1 MCTLIHTLYTFIRTC
16 ILYKSIIS
24 RNVLCNI
31 CIQVQVYIEF
41 TTLHVVYIMYSLT
54 TFVLFAYSSVG
65 STNLP
70 LLLLLSSS
78 ERKWPWSFV
87 S

>member
-16 ILYKSIIS
+16 ILYSIIS
-24 RNVLCNI
+24 CNVLCNI
-31 CIQVQVYIEF
+31 CIQLQVYIEF

-54 TFVLFAYSSVG
+54 TCVLFAYSSVG
-65 STNLP
+65 SANL
-70 LLLLLSSS
+70 S
-78 ERKWPWSFV
+78 EHKWPWSFV

>member
-16 ILYKSIIS
+16 ILYKSIMS

-31 CIQVQVYIEF
+31 CIQLQVYIEF
-41 TTLHVVYIMYSLT
+41 TTLHAVYIMYSLT
-54 TFVLFAYSSVG
+54 TFVLFAYSSVS

-70 LLLLLSSS
+70 LLLLSSS
-78 ERKWPWSFV
+78 EHKWP
-87 S
+87 